1 MRSCAPTITAAHQ
14 PGIGVRQASLR
25 AGEIR
30 YLMFSKR
37 THWTLSPNR
46 LSQVL
51 EEFRGRSVID
61 LTESNPTRC
70 GLAYETRRILDALG
84 NESALCYKPDPRGP
98 QEGREAIANYYR
110 ERGVLLNPSQI
121 FITSSTSE
129 AYSYVFRLLGDP
141 GDSVLVPQP
150 SYPLFEFLS
159 HLDDIETSAYPLVYS
174 HGWQLDHFALQERIR
189 PHSRAILL
197 VNPNNPTGS
206 YVSPGE
212 RTFLVN
218 LCQGMEMALVVDE
231 VFFDYRLEAPLDR
244 APQSMAGE
252 TAVLT
257 FTLSGLSKISGLPQM
272 KLAWIV
278 VNGPEKLMETAI
290 ARLEVIAD
298 TYLSVSTPLG
308 LALPILLE
316 TRTSIQ
322 PQIQERTRGN
332 LARLDAMLSAP
343 SSVSRLK
350 TEGGWCAILRVPAVR
365 TDEDWAIALLQQDS
379 VLVHPGHFYDF
390 PSDGHLVVSLLTEPE
405 RFEEGIL
412 RLLARIE
419 SHR

>member
-1 MRSCAPTITAAHQ
+1 
-14 PGIGVRQASLR
+14 
-25 AGEIR
+25 
-30 YLMFSKR
+30 MFSKR
-37 THWTLSPNR
+37 THWTLLPNR
-46 LSQVL
+46 LSRIL
-51 EEFRGRSVID
+51 EGRRGQPVID

-70 GLAYETRRILDALG
+70 GLVYETQRILNALG
-84 NESALCYKPDPRGP
+84 NEGALCYRPDPRGP

-110 ERGVLLNPSQI
+110 ERGVSLDAGQI

-141 GDSVLVPQP
+141 GDSILVPQP

-159 HLDDIETSAYPLVYS
+159 QLDDISTSVYPLVYS
-174 HGWQLDHFALQERIR
+174 HGWQMDRFALQERIR
-189 PHSRAILL
+189 PDCRAILL

-206 YVSPGE
+206 YVSPDDH
-212 RTFLVN
+212 TFLIN
-218 LCQGMEMALVVDE
+218 LCHEQELALVADE
-231 VFFDYRLEAPLDR
+231 VFFDYRLETPLDC
-244 APQSMAGE
+244 APQSLAGE
-252 TAVLT
+252 TAALT
-257 FTLSGLSKISGLPQM
+257 FTLSGLSKICALPQM

-278 VNGPEKLMETAI
+278 VNGPGKLMETAL

-308 LALPILLE
+308 LALPTLLE
-316 TRTSIQ
+316 TRNSIQ

-332 LARLDAMLSAP
+332 LARLDTMLSAP

-350 TEGGWCAILRVPAVR
+350 TEGGWCAILRVPALC
-365 TDEDWAIALLQQDS
+365 TDEEWAIALLQQDS

-390 PSDGHLVVSLLTEPE
+390 PSDGHLVVSLLTAPD
-405 RFEEGIL
+405 RFEEGVL

-419 SHR
+419 SHQPFWR